1 MDHLRL
7 LLYSQ
12 KILTLFLFRVNCQ
25 STVKTQI
32 SSYGVEDFRV
42 NQTYDFVYR
51 EGYDFAQV
59 SKVFVAKASKHGW
72 RRDKTNPSLLIDLGV
87 EAAKAENLLGGFSH
101 KLKVRI
107 TDKNRTV
114 YYGEVS
120 IENREEI
127 DIDSIPF
134 LVTSFWSNY
143 PSRVFKL
150 EKKVRKAEA
159 ETLENQLGVYY
170 NN

>member
-1 MDHLRL
+1 MKKL
-7 LLYSQ
+7 
-12 KILTLFLFRVNCQ
+12 LTLITFTFLFNCQ
-25 STVKTQI
+25 TMVKTEI
-32 SSYGVEDFRV
+32 SSYGIEDFRI

-51 EGYDFAQV
+51 EGYDFAPLT
-59 SKVFVAKASKHGW
+59 KVFEAKASRHGW
-72 RRDKTNPSLLIDLGV
+72 RRVRDNPSVLIDLGL
-87 EAAKAENLLGGFSH
+87 ETSKGENLLGGFNH

-107 TDKNRTV
+107 SDKNQTV
-114 YYGEVS
+114 YYGEVAL
-120 IENREEI
+120 ENRQEI
-127 DIDSIPF
+127 YIDSIPF

-159 ETLENQLGVYY
+159 ESLENQLSVYY

>member
-1 MDHLRL
+1 MKKL
-7 LLYSQ
+7 
-12 KILTLFLFRVNCQ
+12 LTLITLTLLINCQ
-25 STVKTQI
+25 SMVKTEI
-32 SSYGVEDFRV
+32 SSYGIEDFRI

-51 EGYDFAQV
+51 EGYDFAPLT
-59 SKVFVAKASKHGW
+59 KVFEAKAGKHGW
-72 RRDKTNPSLLIDLGV
+72 RRSKENPSVLIDLGL
-87 EAAKAENLLGGFSH
+87 ETSKGESLIGGFNH

-107 TDKNRTV
+107 TDKNQTV
-114 YYGEVS
+114 YYGEVAL
-120 IENREEI
+120 ENRQEI
-127 DIDSIPF
+127 YIDSIPF

-159 ETLENQLGVYY
+159 ETLEYQLGVYY

>member
-1 MDHLRL
+1 M
-7 LLYSQ
+7 ST
-12 KILTLFLFRVNCQ
+12 KILTLFLFLLFWNCQ

-51 EGYDFAQV
+51 EGYDFAPV
-59 SKVFVAKASKHGW
+59 SKVFEAKAGKHGW
-72 RRDKTNPSLLIDLGV
+72 RRDKVNPSLLIDLGV
-87 EAAKAENLLGGFSH
+87 ETAKAESFLGGFSH

-107 TDKNRTV
+107 TDKNQTV
-114 YYGEVS
+114 YYGEVAL
-120 IENREEI
+120 ENRQEI
-127 DIDSIPF
+127 YIDSIPF
-134 LVTSFWSNY
+134 LVTSFWANY

-159 ETLENQLGVYY
+159 ESLENQLSVYY